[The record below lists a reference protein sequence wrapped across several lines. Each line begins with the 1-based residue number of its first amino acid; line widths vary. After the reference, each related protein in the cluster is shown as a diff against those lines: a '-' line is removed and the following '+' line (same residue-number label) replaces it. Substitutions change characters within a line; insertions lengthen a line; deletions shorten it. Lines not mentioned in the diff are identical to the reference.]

1 MDDIITYKLTE
12 SEKDKIISIIKSELE
27 GREDIVFAYIYGSLV
42 DPEMTFYR
50 DIDIGIYA
58 ADMEKAKEWN
68 YDIRIGID
76 IEKILRSEGFGIPVD
91 IRVINISD
99 VLYVHKVIQGRL
111 LFTKDEDLWA
121 DFVVDVSMRYNDIA
135 PVFNHYFNEAHLEK

>member
-68 YDIRIGID
+68 YDTRIGID